1 MELTTAS
8 AMRAARILQVACAPV
23 IWSGVM
29 GVAERVFRH
38 ERGESRL
45 RLPDTL
51 AVGQVQCP

>member
-1 MELTTAS
+1 
-8 AMRAARILQVACAPV
+8 
-23 IWSGVM
+23 M